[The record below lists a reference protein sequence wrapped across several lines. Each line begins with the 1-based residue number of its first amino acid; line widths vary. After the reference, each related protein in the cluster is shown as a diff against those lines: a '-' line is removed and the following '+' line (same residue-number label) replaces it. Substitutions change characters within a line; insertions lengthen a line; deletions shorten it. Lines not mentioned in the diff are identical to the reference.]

1 MLQHTPLHTIQEPEY
16 VRQLDTILE
25 YEREENGLPYASY
38 GLMRREP
45 KLQIL
50 RDKPNILACKQTEM
64 IKTRVNSKPIYNLER
79 KQLRKQYKNSN
90 RRRGWGM
97 RKPTDVGRV
106 QRTKLE
112 KMKENERKEKRER
125 GEGQDSYLFFS
136 SLFFLPNL

>member
-1 MLQHTPLHTIQEPEY
+1 MEKKNRTIRDRSLLRTTKPHFLLDAPTHTTSYHLGAR

-64 IKTRVNSKPIYNLER
+64 IKTRVNSKPIY
-79 KQLRKQYKNSN
+79 
-90 RRRGWGM
+90 
-97 RKPTDVGRV
+97 T
-106 QRTKLE
+106 
-112 KMKENERKEKRER
+112 
-125 GEGQDSYLFFS
+125 
-136 SLFFLPNL
+136 